1 MTDLWIWRGVDLAGC
16 GYGGVWM
23 WRGVDVEGCGFGGMW
38 IWLSVDVEGC
48 GYGGVG
54 YGGGWI
60 WLGVDMARGVD
71 MTVCCWQKF
80 TDVLGESAV
89 CTFWQKNKQKP

>member
-1 MTDLWIWRGVDLAGC
+1 MDMAGC
-16 GYGGVWM
+16 GFGGVWI
-23 WRGVDVEGCGFGGMW
+23 WRGVDVEGRGCGGVW
-38 IWLSVDVEGC
+38 IWRDVDLAECGC
-48 GYGGVG
+48 GGVWLWR
-54 YGGGWI
+54 GWI
-60 WLGVDMARGVD
+60 WRGVDMARGVD